1 MSSTGQDEHALVER
15 VFLRIGSAETDEQLQ
30 TALGKFLAPLLLKL
44 NSSDET
50 VRSKVLKLLAHIKTR
65 LKSRNQIRLPLDA
78 LLTQFQDPEA
88 SPFITNFT
96 ILYIKLGFPRVEPE
110 KQAELVPLLINCL
123 EGRSVNHQ
131 DSILQLL
138 TPALQHVKMPKT
150 EAECRA
156 KFQLAEKPVVKQ
168 LLLEYFMDLLL
179 LPYNAHVSTV
189 PPPSADGVD
198 GVAGSNPQPLAVAPP
213 PGLSSTALKRLTG
226 DSPLMPE
233 ELEKAK
239 LSIINFLGSGVV
251 QEEEVVCH
259 FVVASS
265 DTRHS
270 VATSADMEVKKI
282 TGSIDWNSSD
292 ILAKL
297 CQIFQGTVIV
307 KGKGT
312 IKPEDRR
319 SPVLPRIRLKIFP
332 IFLKARE
339 ASNMFP
345 ASLQIVFDCLF
356 GANPNAKL
364 KSMAVQF
371 VHHMCL
377 NCDDAKFALM
387 DAVLLNGMLKVI
399 KETQEDPKLRSL
411 AYVAVGKIARRSPHR
426 LSKDIHIVQTFFDAI
441 CQEEGDTR
449 LAVQE
454 ALSMM
459 SDAFRNIDSTHM
471 ALMEALLLQNI
482 DKEEYQARVVSVQY
496 AARVFPSN
504 HIPSRYVLMLA
515 AGDIKDDVRGE
526 AVKAL
531 RGNQVSEVGKQK
543 EQNVLPDFVET
554 ISYVQEKAKQR
565 KMSNHRYISGNTTL
579 PFNPLAYSEM
589 LLYLRMCLAQSAG
602 VAVDWQLENLP
613 EHAPV
618 VGMRVRAL
626 LDQYPD
632 QHGPIQEYVRMLQE
646 LLTVT
651 ASGEVMYCL
660 LEIVAMVPDILAQKF
675 VHHLDWLKGMLSSSR
690 DDLKQYAAEL
700 YAIVSFHASSSESCF
715 DDKVDS
721 LLKSLHDKNPE
732 LCLGAL
738 LCLGYLVGLK
748 MKYLKDAGQASEIS
762 SNPVLVKT
770 TRTISNLLKENNV
783 SLKTTACTA
792 LGEMGR
798 NGPLPVDAGKDNSET
813 SSSGNA
819 AEQNTSET
827 VSDESASP
835 DEKKQKKEEKV
846 NERIITKLS
855 LVTTLVGMIKTSN
868 EANKTK
874 EKAAACLGDICVGDA
889 DFPHRRKAMGDLF
902 NAIQSK
908 QVELQFT
915 IGQALVDMAMGPS
928 SPRARYIW
936 TTSKVEHQKKVTSM
950 KDDVAWF
957 LQELLSKYI
966 CHANPHLRQSAC
978 VWLLTLVRETG
989 HHPAVQASLLDIQRG
1004 FMRMLSEND
1013 EITQDM
1019 ASKGLGQIMEVCT
1032 PGQKD
1037 TLVSELVETLMTGKS
1052 TKTEVNADTTIFQS
1066 GSLGK
1071 APDGGG
1077 LSTYKELC
1085 AIATDL
1091 NQPDLIYKFMH
1102 LANHNATWNA
1112 RKGAAFGFSTIAAQ
1126 AGEQLAPYMQQIVP
1140 RLYRYQFD
1148 PNPKIQQAMSGIW
1161 NALVQDNKKTVDTY
1175 LKQILDD
1182 LLKNLTSNQWR
1193 IRESSS
1199 LAVSDLLRGRV
1210 LDDIIEDIPQL
1221 WETCL
1226 RVRDDIKESVRTAA
1240 DSACKTLS
1248 KVSVKICDVTNG
1260 KVGEKATRL
1269 VLPCLLQCSLNS
1281 TVSEVR
1287 TIGLSTILQ
1296 ISRQAGALLKPNIPV
1311 LVTALLEAVSGLEPN
1326 VINYLSLHMGTQA
1339 NQDRLDNARIA
1350 QSKMSPMMETIKMSS
1365 KPKLS
1370 FDGVSVEG
1378 VFCNIDELGS
1388 KLLGAFLHG
1397 LGDRNATV
1405 RKSYATSIG
1414 HLVKVAKDSSVEK
1427 LIQKLSTWYL
1437 ESEDSN
1443 AHHACC
1449 VTLHAMAR
1457 HAPDILRRHA
1467 KEAMPLAF
1475 FAMHEK
1481 RENVEGGSGKRAE
1494 ESSDWEDVWN
1504 EITPGT
1510 EAGIRLYLPEI
1521 VDLLSNCLQSQL
1533 WSVKAQAARA
1543 IATVADKL
1551 GGQLGPPHLAAL
1563 LSAVTD
1569 GLSGR
1574 TWKGKEA
1581 LLKAL
1586 STICTSCK
1594 DEILKGSS
1602 DSKQP
1607 SIEQIMSV
1615 ILRECGK
1622 EQPVYKMAAMQ
1633 CLGPVLEL
1641 YELDHFRAVW
1651 DMTQSIVSQ

>member
-1 MSSTGQDEHALVER
+1 MV
-15 VFLRIGSAETDEQLQ
+15 
-30 TALGKFLAPLLLKL
+30 
-44 NSSDET
+44 
-50 VRSKVLKLLAHIKTR
+50 
-65 LKSRNQIRLPLDA
+65 
-78 LLTQFQDPEA
+78 
-88 SPFITNFT
+88 
-96 ILYIKLGFPRVEPE
+96 
-110 KQAELVPLLINCL
+110 
-123 EGRSVNHQ
+123 
-131 DSILQLL
+131 
-138 TPALQHVKMPKT
+138 
-150 EAECRA
+150 
-156 KFQLAEKPVVKQ
+156 
-168 LLLEYFMDLLL
+168 
-179 LPYNAHVSTV
+179 
-189 PPPSADGVD
+189 
-198 GVAGSNPQPLAVAPP
+198 
-213 PGLSSTALKRLTG
+213 
-226 DSPLMPE
+226 
-233 ELEKAK
+233 
-239 LSIINFLGSGVV
+239 
-251 QEEEVVCH
+251 
-259 FVVASS
+259 
-265 DTRHS
+265 
-270 VATSADMEVKKI
+270 
-282 TGSIDWNSSD
+282 
-292 ILAKL
+292 
-297 CQIFQGTVIV
+297 
-307 KGKGT
+307 
-312 IKPEDRR
+312 
-319 SPVLPRIRLKIFP
+319 
-332 IFLKARE
+332 
-339 ASNMFP
+339 
-345 ASLQIVFDCLF
+345 
-356 GANPNAKL
+356 
-364 KSMAVQF
+364 
-371 VHHMCL
+371 
-377 NCDDAKFALM
+377 
-387 DAVLLNGMLKVI
+387 
-399 KETQEDPKLRSL
+399 
-411 AYVAVGKIARRSPHR
+411 
-426 LSKDIHIVQTFFDAI
+426 
-441 CQEEGDTR
+441 
-449 LAVQE
+449 
-454 ALSMM
+454 
-459 SDAFRNIDSTHM
+459 DSTHM

-496 AARVFPSN
+496 AARVFPSD

-543 EQNVLPDFVET
+543 EKNVLPDFVET
-554 ISYVQEKAKQR
+554 INYVTEKAKQR
-565 KMSNHRYISGNTTL
+565 KSSNHRYTSGNITL
-579 PFNPLAYSEM
+579 PFNPLACSEM

-613 EHAPV
+613 EHAPI
-618 VGMRVRAL
+618 VGVRVRAL
-626 LDQYPD
+626 LDQFPD
-632 QHGPIQEYVRMLQE
+632 QQGPIQEYVRMLQE
-646 LLTVT
+646 LLTAT
-651 ASGEVMYCL
+651 ANGEVMYCL
-660 LEIVAMVPDILAQKF
+660 LEIVAMVPDVLADKF
-675 VHHLDWLKGMLSSSR
+675 VKHLDWLKSMLSSSK

-700 YAIVSFHASSSESCF
+700 YAIVSFHASASESSF
-715 DDKVDS
+715 SDRVDTLLS
-721 LLKSLHDKNPE
+721 LLHDKNPE

-748 MKYLKDAGQASEIS
+748 MKHSNHGGQESEITN
-762 SNPVLVKT
+762 NPVLVKT
-770 TRTISNLLKENNV
+770 AKAISKLLKENNV

-798 NGPLPVDAGKDNSET
+798 NGPLPVDAGKEESSSSET
-813 SSSGNA
+813 TND
-819 AEQNTSET
+819 QNTNGAT
-827 VSDESASP
+827 CDESASP
-835 DEKKQKKEEKV
+835 NEKKQKKDNEGNEKT
-846 NERIITKLS
+846 ITKLS
-855 LVTTLVGMIKTSN
+855 LVNTLIGMIKTSN
-868 EANKTK
+868 ETNKTK

-902 NAIQSK
+902 NAVQSK
-908 QVELQFT
+908 QVDLQFT

-936 TTSKVEHQKKVTSM
+936 TMSKVDHQKNVASM

-989 HHPAVQASLLDIQRG
+989 HHPAVQAALLDIQRG
-1004 FMRMLSEND
+1004 FMRMLTEND

-1019 ASKGLGQIMEVCT
+1019 ASKGLGQIMEVCS
-1032 PGQKD
+1032 PSQKD

-1193 IRESSS
+1193 IRESSC

-1226 RVRDDIKESVRTAA
+1226 RVRDDIKESVRIAA

-1260 KVGEKATRL
+1260 KIGEKATSL

-1350 QSKMSPMMETIKMSS
+1350 QSKMSPMMETVNRCVQYVDETVLPELI
-1365 KPKLS
+1365 PRLVELIRGGI
-1370 FDGVSVEG
+1370 GVSTKAGCASFVVSLTHQCPQDLSSYTG
-1378 VFCNIDELGS
+1378 

-1405 RKSYATSIG
+1405 RKSYATAIG

-1427 LIQKLSTWYL
+1427 LIQKLKTWYL

-1443 AHHACC
+1443 AHHACS

-1467 KEAMPLAF
+1467 NEAMPLAF

-1481 RENVEGGSGKRAE
+1481 KEDTESNSGKKSD

-1521 VDLLSNCLQSQL
+1521 VDLLSTCLQSQL

-1551 GGQLGPPHLAAL
+1551 GSQLGPPHLAAL

-1594 DEILKGSS
+1594 EEILKGNP
-1602 DSKQP
+1602 DPKQP
-1607 SIEQIMSV
+1607 SIEQIMTV

-1622 EQPVYKMAAMQ
+1622 EQVEYKMAAMQ

-1651 DMTQSIVSQ
+1651 DMTHSIVSQVTSPDKREDDEESSLGQKQELITCCFTLLGEAWPRNNLTTQESLLSNFVELLCNAAPLSTWKVQVVLLKDMQIILERSSLWDKEALLSGSEKAQQLSNRMFSTAMSQLSNIKFVSLRSESLGVLERLIQKLTGAGQLALLEETRLTNLQQELLTMAESGPWELRDRAKNAWKLMQDIEAAPDNSGDLQQANTAMEH